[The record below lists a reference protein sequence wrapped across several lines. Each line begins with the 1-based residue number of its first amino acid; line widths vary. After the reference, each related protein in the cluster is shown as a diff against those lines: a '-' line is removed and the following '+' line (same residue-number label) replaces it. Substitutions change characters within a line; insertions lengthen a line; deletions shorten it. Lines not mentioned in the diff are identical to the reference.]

1 MDGGAKP
8 ASLFLPPAA
17 FRQLYSQGEGLRC
30 NIKYNL
36 FKERC
41 IPLKILAVDS
51 NSIMNRAFYG
61 IKVLTTKDGFFTNA
75 VYGFLSILL
84 TAISETK
91 PDALVFAFDEHAP
104 TFRHEFYPEYKA
116 GRHAT
121 PQELID
127 QFPVIKELLGYL
139 GYPVISVAG
148 WEADDI
154 LGTISRICEEKGE
167 DCVISTGD
175 RDSLQLIGEH
185 TAVRLSST
193 KMGAPVSNMMDIPAI
208 LEKYGV
214 EPLQLIEVKAL
225 MGDSSDNIPGVP
237 GIGEKTAL
245 DLISRYKNIDYIY
258 SHFDELELKP
268 AQRKKLE
275 EGKDSAYLSR
285 RLGEINRYAP
295 ISEDLSDYLPK
306 EKDEGAAV
314 ALLTRL
320 EMYKMIERLGL
331 DPTKA
336 PIAEGV
342 STEPEKEIVL
352 STGDSSAMLKFED
365 SEVADILFESE
376 GDDLTVLCLI
386 SDKEA
391 VLIEND
397 GFFFDAAF
405 AKFLCSKAK
414 KRTEDLKFLSRW
426 AKNHGTEVK
435 NCVMDTSLAGYI
447 LNVSGDDY
455 STERLGSL
463 YHAKGAS
470 LKKDFGEA
478 GEHAVLEEKIKIFS
492 SLCEVLRA
500 ELKAQGEEK
509 ILDEIELPLAQVLPL
524 MELRGF
530 KIDPEGIKKFG
541 EELSFSIEEKE
552 KLIYELCGE
561 KFNILSPKQLGVI
574 LFEKLNLPAK
584 KKTKSGYST
593 GADVLES
600 IRTYHPAVDEILE
613 YRKLTKLRS
622 TYVDGLLNALA
633 PDGRVHTRFNQ
644 KETRT
649 GRISSLEP
657 NLQNIPIR
665 TELGS
670 KMRDFFVA
678 KEGYT
683 LVDADYSQIELR
695 VLAHLSKDEN
705 MISAFTG
712 GTDIHTQTAAQ
723 VFGVPEDYVTS
734 QMRSSAKAVNFGI
747 VYGIGAWS
755 LGENIGVTTKEAQ
768 QYIDSYLNHY
778 SGVNAY
784 MKESIEKAK
793 KCGYAVTENGRRR
806 YLPELSSSNF
816 NLRAFGERVARNMPI
831 QGTAADIIKLAMV
844 RVEKRLTEEGLDAK
858 LIMQVHD
865 ELIVEA
871 KEEISKKV
879 AEILKFE
886 MENAVSMSVPMKV
899 DVGIGKTWLLAH

>member
-1 MDGGAKP
+1 M
-8 ASLFLPPAA
+8 
-17 FRQLYSQGEGLRC
+17 
-30 NIKYNL
+30 
-36 FKERC
+36 
-41 IPLKILAVDS
+41 KILAVDS

-75 VYGFLSILL
+75 IYGFLSILL

-91 PDALVFAFDEHAP
+91 PDAIVFAFDVHAP
-104 TFRHEFYPEYKA
+104 TFRHEFYKEYKA

-127 QFPVIKELLGYL
+127 QFPVMKELLGYL
-139 GYPVISVAG
+139 GYPVIAIEG

-154 LGTISRICEEKGE
+154 LGTVSRLCEEQGA

-185 TAVRLSST
+185 TTVRLATT
-193 KMGAPVSNMMDIPAI
+193 KMGAPVSTMMDVDAVH
-208 LEKYGV
+208 EKYGV
-214 EPLQLIEVKAL
+214 EPIELIEVKAL
-225 MGDSSDNIPGVP
+225 MGDSSDNIPGVA

-245 DLISRYKNIDYIY
+245 DLIQRYHSVDYIY
-258 SHFDELELKP
+258 EHFDELELKP
-268 AQRKKLE
+268 AQRKKLD

-285 RLGEINRYAP
+285 RLGEINRFAP
-295 ISEDLSDYLPK
+295 ISQNLDDYVLK
-306 EKDEGAAV
+306 NRDEGAAV
-314 ALLTRL
+314 ALLTKL

-336 PIAEGV
+336 PETAEE
-342 STEPEKEIVL
+342 TAAPKKEAEVVPGECSDFGEFENSVL
-352 STGDSSAMLKFED
+352 TD
-365 SEVADILFESE
+365 VLFENE
-376 GDDLTVLCLI
+376 GDDLTAVLL
-386 SDKEA
+386 KNGEKF

-405 AKFLCSKAK
+405 AKFLCSECK
-414 KRTEDLKFLSRW
+414 KRTDDLKFLSRW
-426 AKNHGTEVK
+426 AENHSATVN
-435 NCVMDTSLAGYI
+435 NCVMDSSLAGYI

-455 STERLGSL
+455 SVGRLSSL
-463 YHAKGAS
+463 YNAEGFL
-470 LKKDFGEA
+470 LKAEGDAHKELFEKA
-478 GEHAVLEEKIKIFS
+478 AVFS
-492 SLCEVLRA
+492 DLCEKLRA
-500 ELKAQGEEK
+500 ELKNHGEEK
-509 ILDEIELPLAQVLPL
+509 ILDEIEIPLAKILAS

-530 KIDPEGIKKFG
+530 KIDPEGIKNFG
-541 EELSFSIEEKE
+541 GELLSTISETEQR
-552 KLIYELCGE
+552 IYDLCGE
-561 KFNILSPKQLGVI
+561 KFNILSPKQLGVVI
-574 LFEKLNLPAK
+574 FEHLGLPAK

-593 GADVLES
+593 NADVLEDL
-600 IRTYHPAVDEILE
+600 RTYHPAIDEILE
-613 YRKLTKLRS
+613 YRKLTKLNS
-622 TYVDGLLNALA
+622 TYVEGLLNALA

-670 KMRDFFVA
+670 KMRGFFVA

-695 VLAHLSKDEN
+695 VLAHLAKDEN

-712 GTDIHTQTAAQ
+712 GTDVHTQTASQ

-734 QMRSSAKAVNFGI
+734 QMRSRAKAVNFGI

-755 LGENIGVTTKEAQ
+755 LGENIGVSTKEAQ
-768 QYIDSYLNHY
+768 QYIDSYLAHY
-778 SGVNAY
+778 SGVDRF
-784 MKESIEKAK
+784 MKESIESAK
-793 KCGYAVTENGRRR
+793 KCGFAVTSYGRRR

-816 NLRAFGERVARNMPI
+816 NLRSFGERVARNMPI

-844 RVEKRLTEEGLDAK
+844 KVENRLKAEKLDAK

-871 KEEISKKV
+871 NETCAEKV

-886 MENAVSMSVPMKV
+886 MENAANLSVPMEAE
-899 DVGIGKTWLLAH
+899 VGIGKTWLLAH

>member
-1 MDGGAKP
+1 M
-8 ASLFLPPAA
+8 
-17 FRQLYSQGEGLRC
+17 
-30 NIKYNL
+30 
-36 FKERC
+36 
-41 IPLKILAVDS
+41 KILAVDS

-61 IKVLTTKDGFFTNA
+61 IKMLTTKDGFFTNA

-84 TAISETK
+84 TSVAETK
-91 PDALVFAFDEHAP
+91 PDAIVFAFDVHAP
-104 TFRHEFYPEYKA
+104 TFRHEFYKEYKA

-127 QFPVIKELLGYL
+127 QFPVMKELLGYL
-139 GYPVISVAG
+139 GYPVIAIEG

-154 LGTISRICEEKGE
+154 LGTVSRLCEEQGA

-185 TAVRLSST
+185 TKVRLATT
-193 KMGAPVSNMMDIPAI
+193 KMGAPVSTMMDIPAVH
-208 LEKYGV
+208 EKYGV
-214 EPLQLIEVKAL
+214 EPLELIEVKAL

-245 DLISRYKNIDYIY
+245 DLIQRYHSVDYIY
-258 SHFDELELKP
+258 EHFDELELKP

-275 EGKDSAYLSR
+275 EGKDLAYLSR
-285 RLGEINRYAP
+285 RLGEINRFAP
-295 ISEDLSDYLPK
+295 ISQDLSDLLPK
-306 EKDEGAAV
+306 ERDEAAAV

-336 PIAEGV
+336 PEKTEENSVPAREMEV
-342 STEPEKEIVL
+342 SFEPCSIL
-352 STGDSSAMLKFED
+352 SEYCDGMSTD
-365 SEVADILFESE
+365 VLFEAE
-376 GDDLTVLCLI
+376 GDDLTAVCLI
-386 SDKEA
+386 RGEKA

-397 GFFFDAAF
+397 GFFFDAEF
-405 AKFLCSKAK
+405 AKFLCSKGE
-414 KRTEDLKFLSRW
+414 KRTDDLKFLCRW
-426 AKNHGTEVK
+426 AENHGGEAEGFL
-435 NCVMDTSLAGYI
+435 MDSSLAGYI

-455 STERLGSL
+455 TAERLAAL
-463 YHAKGAS
+463 YHAEKFELKGDVVAHS
-470 LKKDFGEA
+470 ELLSKA
-478 GEHAVLEEKIKIFS
+478 AVFPG
-492 SLCEVLRA
+492 LCTVLRA
-500 ELKAQGEEK
+500 ELESCGEEK
-509 ILDEIELPLAQVLPL
+509 ILDEIELPLAKILAS

-530 KIDPEGIKKFG
+530 KIDPEGIRSFG
-541 EELSFSIEEKE
+541 EELSVTIDETQQRIF
-552 KLIYELCGE
+552 ELCGE
-561 KFNILSPKQLGVI
+561 EFNILSPKQLGAV
-574 LFEKLNLPAK
+574 LFEHLGLPAK

-593 GADVLES
+593 GADVLED
-600 IRTYHPAVDEILE
+600 IRKYHPAVDEILE

-670 KMRDFFVA
+670 RMRGFFVA
-678 KEGYT
+678 KEGFT

-695 VLAHLSKDEN
+695 VLAHLSGDEN

-712 GTDIHTQTAAQ
+712 GTDIHTQTASQ
-723 VFGVPEDYVTS
+723 VFGVPEDFVTS
-734 QMRSSAKAVNFGI
+734 QMRSRAKAVNFGI

-755 LGENIGVTTKEAQ
+755 LGENIGVPTKEAQ
-768 QYIDSYLNHY
+768 QYIDSYLSHY
-778 SGVNAY
+778 SGVDRF
-784 MKESIEKAK
+784 MKESIESAK
-793 KCGYAVTENGRRR
+793 KCGYAVTSYGRRR

-816 NLRAFGERVARNMPI
+816 NLRSFGERVARNMPI

-844 RVEKRLTEEGLDAK
+844 RVENRLEAEKLDAK

-871 KEEISKKV
+871 NENCAQKV
-879 AEILKFE
+879 ADILKEE
-886 MENAVSMSVPMKV
+886 MENAASLSVPMEV
-899 DVGIGKTWLLAH
+899 DVGMGKTWLLAH

>member
-1 MDGGAKP
+1 M
-8 ASLFLPPAA
+8 
-17 FRQLYSQGEGLRC
+17 
-30 NIKYNL
+30 
-36 FKERC
+36 
-41 IPLKILAVDS
+41 KILAVDS

-84 TAISETK
+84 TAIAETK
-91 PDALVFAFDEHAP
+91 PDALVFAFDVHAP
-104 TFRHEFYPEYKA
+104 TFRHKFYEEYKA

-121 PQELID
+121 PRELID
-127 QFPVIKELLGYL
+127 QFPVMKELLGYL
-139 GYPVISVAG
+139 GYPVIAIEG

-154 LGTISRICEEKGE
+154 LGTVSRICEEQGAE
-167 DCVISTGD
+167 CIISTGD

-185 TAVRLSST
+185 TKVRLSTT
-193 KMGAPVSNMMDIPAI
+193 KMGAPVSTMMDVPAVH
-208 LEKYGV
+208 EKYGV
-214 EPLQLIEVKAL
+214 EPLELIEVKAL

-245 DLISRYKNIDYIY
+245 DLIQRYHSIEYIY
-258 SHFDELELKP
+258 EHFDELVLKP

-275 EGKDSAYLSR
+275 EGKELAFLSR
-285 RLGEINRYAP
+285 RLGEINRHAP
-295 ISEDLSDYLPK
+295 ISENLSDYLPK
-306 EKDEGAAV
+306 ERDEASAA
-314 ALLTRL
+314 ALLSRL

-331 DPTKA
+331 DPSKI
-336 PIAEGV
+336 PEAEET
-342 STEPEKEIVL
+342 STEPRKNLEVIL
-352 STGDSSAMLKFED
+352 GDVSDFKDYED
-365 SEVADILFESE
+365 SEPMDILFESE
-376 GDDLTVLCLI
+376 GDDLTSICLI
-386 SDKEA
+386 NGRIA

-397 GFFFDAAF
+397 GFFFDAAL
-405 AKFLCSKAK
+405 ANFLCSDIK
-414 KRTEDLKFLSRW
+414 KRTDDLKFLSRW
-426 AKNHGTEVK
+426 AENHQSEVK
-435 NCVMDTSLAGYI
+435 NCVMDSSLAGYI

-455 STERLGSL
+455 SVGRLASL
-463 YHAKGAS
+463 YHAQSDVLSGNTDEIRAHSELLEKA
-470 LKKDFGEA
+470 
-478 GEHAVLEEKIKIFS
+478 AVFPD
-492 SLCEVLRA
+492 LCEKLRS
-500 ELKAQGEEK
+500 ELEKFGEEK
-509 ILDEIELPLAQVLPL
+509 ILDEIELPLAKILAS

-530 KIDPEGIKKFG
+530 KIDPEGIRAFG
-541 EELSFSIEEKE
+541 DELLSTIKE
-552 KLIYELCGE
+552 TEQRIYELCGE
-561 KFNILSPKQLGVI
+561 EFNILSPKQLGTV
-574 LFEKLNLPAK
+574 LFEHLGLPAK

-593 GADVLES
+593 NADVLEDL
-600 IRTYHPAVDEILE
+600 RKYHPAIDEILE
-613 YRKLTKLRS
+613 YRKLTKLNS
-622 TYVDGLLNALA
+622 TYVEGLLNALA
-633 PDGRVHTRFNQ
+633 PDGRIHTRFNQ

-665 TELGS
+665 TELGAR
-670 KMRDFFVA
+670 MRGFFIA

-683 LVDADYSQIELR
+683 LIDADYSQIELR
-695 VLAHLSKDEN
+695 VLAHLSGDEN

-734 QMRSSAKAVNFGI
+734 SMRSSAKAVNFGI

-768 QYIDSYLNHY
+768 QYIDSYLSHY
-778 SGVNAY
+778 SGVDRF
-784 MKESIEKAK
+784 MKESIETAK
-793 KCGYAVTENGRRR
+793 KCGFAVTSYGRRR

-844 RVEKRLTEEGLDAK
+844 KVENRLAAEGLDAK

-865 ELIVEA
+865 ELIIEA
-871 KEEISKKV
+871 KEDCAEKA

-886 MENAVSMSVPMKV
+886 MENAAKLSVPMEV

>member
-1 MDGGAKP
+1 M
-8 ASLFLPPAA
+8 
-17 FRQLYSQGEGLRC
+17 
-30 NIKYNL
+30 
-36 FKERC
+36 
-41 IPLKILAVDS
+41 KILAVDS

-75 VYGFLSILL
+75 IYGFLSILL

-91 PDALVFAFDEHAP
+91 PDAVVFAFDVHAP
-104 TFRHEFYPEYKA
+104 TFRHEFYKEYKA

-127 QFPVIKELLGYL
+127 QFPVMKELLGYL
-139 GYPVISVAG
+139 GYPVIAIEG
-148 WEADDI
+148 FEADDI
-154 LGTISRICEEKGE
+154 LGTVSRLCEEQGW

-175 RDSLQLIGEH
+175 RDSLQLIGEK
-185 TAVRLSST
+185 TSVRLATT
-193 KMGAPVSNMMDIPAI
+193 KMGAPVSTMMDIPAVH
-208 LEKYGV
+208 EKYGV
-214 EPLQLIEVKAL
+214 EPIELIEVKAL

-245 DLISRYKNIDYIY
+245 DLIQRYHSVDYIY
-258 SHFDELELKP
+258 EHFDELELKP

-285 RLGEINRYAP
+285 RLGEINRFAP
-295 ISEDLSDYLPK
+295 ISQNLSDYMLK
-306 EKDEGAAV
+306 NRDEAAAV

-331 DPTKA
+331 DPSKA
-336 PIAEGV
+336 AEIPSESTAPKRKMEV
-342 STEPEKEIVL
+342 SF
-352 STGDSSAMLKFED
+352 GDCSDFAGFED
-365 SEVADILFESE
+365 SVLTEVLFESE
-376 GDDLTVLCLI
+376 GDDLTAVCLV
-386 SDKEA
+386 SGEKA

-397 GFFFDAAF
+397 GFFFDASF
-405 AKFLCSKAK
+405 AKFLCSKGA
-414 KRTEDLKFLSRW
+414 KRTDDLKFLSRW
-426 AKNHGTEVK
+426 AENHGATVQ
-435 NCVMDTSLAGYI
+435 NCVMDSSLAGYI

-455 STERLGSL
+455 STGRLATL
-463 YHAKGAS
+463 YHAESFELCGESDAH
-470 LKKDFGEA
+470 KDLLEKA
-478 GEHAVLEEKIKIFS
+478 AVFS
-492 SLCEVLRA
+492 DLCEKLRA
-500 ELKAQGEEK
+500 ELKANGEEK
-509 ILDEIELPLAQVLPL
+509 ILDEIELPLAKILSS

-530 KIDPEGIKKFG
+530 KIDPEGIRSFG
-541 EELSFSIEEKE
+541 DELLSTISETEQR
-552 KLIYELCGE
+552 IYELCGE
-561 KFNILSPKQLGVI
+561 KFNILSPKQLGGV
-574 LFEKLNLPAK
+574 LFEHLGLPAK

-593 GADVLES
+593 SADVLEDL
-600 IRTYHPAVDEILE
+600 RTYHPAIDEILE
-613 YRKLTKLRS
+613 YRKLTKLNS
-622 TYVDGLLNALA
+622 TYVEGLLNALA

-670 KMRDFFVA
+670 KMRGFFVA

-683 LVDADYSQIELR
+683 LIDADYSQIELR
-695 VLAHLSKDEN
+695 VLAHLANDEN

-755 LGENIGVTTKEAQ
+755 LGENIGVSTKEAQ
-768 QYIDSYLNHY
+768 QYIDSYLAHY
-778 SGVNAY
+778 SGVDRF
-784 MKESIEKAK
+784 MKESIETAK
-793 KCGYAVTENGRRR
+793 KCGYAVTSYGRRR

-844 RVEKRLTEEGLDAK
+844 KVENRLAAEKLDAK

-871 KEEISKKV
+871 NENCAERV

-886 MENAVSMSVPMKV
+886 MENAAKLSVPMEA

>member
-1 MDGGAKP
+1 M
-8 ASLFLPPAA
+8 
-17 FRQLYSQGEGLRC
+17 
-30 NIKYNL
+30 
-36 FKERC
+36 
-41 IPLKILAVDS
+41 KILAVDS

-75 VYGFLSILL
+75 IYGFLSILL
-84 TAISETK
+84 TAVSETK
-91 PDALVFAFDEHAP
+91 PDAIVFAFDVHAP
-104 TFRHEFYPEYKA
+104 TFRHEFYKEYKA

-127 QFPVIKELLGYL
+127 QFPVMKELLGYL
-139 GYPVISVAG
+139 GYPVIAIEG

-154 LGTISRICEEKGE
+154 LGTISRICEEKGAE
-167 DCVISTGD
+167 CVISTGD

-185 TAVRLSST
+185 TSVRLATT
-193 KMGAPVSNMMDIPAI
+193 KMGAPVSTMMDIPAVH
-208 LEKYGV
+208 EKYGV
-214 EPLQLIEVKAL
+214 EPLELIEVKAL
-225 MGDSSDNIPGVP
+225 MGDTSDNIPGVP

-245 DLISRYKNIDYIY
+245 DLIQRYHSVDYIY
-258 SHFDELELKP
+258 EHFDELELKP
-268 AQRKKLE
+268 AQRRKLE

-285 RLGEINRYAP
+285 RLGEINRFAP
-295 ISEDLSDYLPK
+295 ISENLEDYMLK
-306 EKDEGAAV
+306 NRDEAAAV
-314 ALLTRL
+314 ALLSRL

-331 DPTKA
+331 DATK
-336 PIAEGV
+336 V
-342 STEPEKEIVL
+342 PEKAEENSAPKKKLEVIL
-352 STGDSSAMLKFED
+352 GDISDFKGSED
-365 SEVADILFESE
+365 FQPVDFLFESE
-376 GDDLTVLCLI
+376 GDDITCCCLI
-386 SDKEA
+386 SGGNA

-397 GFFFDAAF
+397 GFFFDAAL
-405 AKFLCSKAK
+405 AEFLCSKTE
-414 KRTEDLKFLSRW
+414 KRTDDLKFLSRW
-426 AKNHGTEVK
+426 AENHGGEVK

-455 STERLGSL
+455 SAERLAAL
-463 YHAKGAS
+463 YHAESRELSGNG
-470 LKKDFGEA
+470 DDIRTHRE
-478 GEHAVLEEKIKIFS
+478 VLEKAAVFAD
-492 SLCEVLRA
+492 LCEKLRK
-500 ELKAQGEEK
+500 ELHEHGEEQ
-509 ILDEIELPLAQVLPL
+509 ILDEIELPLAKILAS

-530 KIDPEGIKKFG
+530 KIDPEGIRSFG
-541 EELSFSIEEKE
+541 DELLSTIKETEER
-552 KLIYELCGE
+552 IYELCGE
-561 KFNILSPKQLGVI
+561 KFNILSPKQLGVV
-574 LFEKLNLPAK
+574 LFEHLGLPAK

-593 GADVLES
+593 NADVLEDL
-600 IRTYHPAVDEILE
+600 RTYHPAIDEILE
-613 YRKLTKLRS
+613 YRKLTKLNS
-622 TYVDGLLNALA
+622 TYVEGLLNALA

-665 TELGS
+665 TELGA
-670 KMRDFFVA
+670 KMRGFFTA
-678 KEGYT
+678 KDGYT

-695 VLAHLSKDEN
+695 VLAHLANDKN

-755 LGENIGVTTKEAQ
+755 LGENIGVSTKEAQ
-768 QYIDSYLNHY
+768 QYIDSYLSHY
-778 SGVNAY
+778 SGVDRF
-784 MKESIEKAK
+784 MKESIETAK
-793 KCGYAVTENGRRR
+793 KCGYAVTSYGRRR

-816 NLRAFGERVARNMPI
+816 NLRSFGERVARNMPI

-844 RVEKRLTEEGLDAK
+844 KVENRLAAEKLDAK

-871 KEEISKKV
+871 SEDCAEKV

-886 MENAVSMSVPMKV
+886 MENAAKLSVPMEAS
-899 DVGIGKTWLLAH
+899 VGIGKTWLLAH

>member
-1 MDGGAKP
+1 M
-8 ASLFLPPAA
+8 
-17 FRQLYSQGEGLRC
+17 
-30 NIKYNL
+30 
-36 FKERC
+36 
-41 IPLKILAVDS
+41 KILAVDS

-84 TAISETK
+84 TAIAETK
-91 PDALVFAFDEHAP
+91 PDAIVFAFDVHAP
-104 TFRHEFYPEYKA
+104 TFRHKFYEEYKA

-127 QFPVIKELLGYL
+127 QFPVMKELLGYL
-139 GYPVISVAG
+139 GYPVIAIEG

-154 LGTISRICEEKGE
+154 LGTVSRICEEQGAE
-167 DCVISTGD
+167 CVISTGD

-185 TAVRLSST
+185 TAVRLATT
-193 KMGAPVSNMMDIPAI
+193 KMGAPVSTMMDVAAVH
-208 LEKYGV
+208 EKYGV
-214 EPLQLIEVKAL
+214 EPLELIEVKAL

-245 DLISRYKNIDYIY
+245 DLIQKYHSVDYIY
-258 SHFDELELKP
+258 EHFEELELKP

-275 EGKDSAYLSR
+275 EGRDSAYLSR
-285 RLGEINRYAP
+285 RLGEINRHAP
-295 ISEDLSDYLPK
+295 ISENLEDYMQKAP
-306 EKDEGAAV
+306 DEAAAV
-314 ALLTRL
+314 ALLTKL
-320 EMYKMIERLGL
+320 EMYKMIERLGF
-331 DPTKA
+331 DPAKIPESFEASTA
-336 PIAEGV
+336 PKKKMGVFIGDLSDFKNPEGCEHAEV
-342 STEPEKEIVL
+342 
-352 STGDSSAMLKFED
+352 
-365 SEVADILFESE
+365 LFEAE
-376 GDDLTVLCLI
+376 GDDITACCLVYG
-386 SDKEA
+386 DDA

-397 GFFFDAAF
+397 GLFFEAAL
-405 AKFLCSKAK
+405 ANFLCSDIK
-414 KRTEDLKFLSRW
+414 KRTDDLKFLSRW
-426 AKNHGTEVK
+426 AENHDAAVK

-455 STERLGSL
+455 STERLAAL
-463 YHAKGAS
+463 YHAESFELNGNAEDIRAHQELLNKA
-470 LKKDFGEA
+470 
-478 GEHAVLEEKIKIFS
+478 AVFS
-492 SLCEVLRA
+492 DLCEKLFK
-500 ELKAQGEEK
+500 ELENHGEEK
-509 ILDEIELPLAQVLPL
+509 ILEEIEIPLAKILAS

-530 KIDPEGIKKFG
+530 KIDPEGIREFG
-541 EELSFSIEEKE
+541 SSLSVTIEETE
-552 KLIYELCGE
+552 KRIYELCGE
-561 KFNILSPKQLGVI
+561 EFNILSPKQLGVV
-574 LFEKLNLPAK
+574 LFEHLGLPAK

-593 GADVLES
+593 SADVLED
-600 IRTYHPAVDEILE
+600 IRKYHPAVDEILE

-670 KMRDFFVA
+670 KMRGFFVA

-683 LVDADYSQIELR
+683 LIDADYSQIELR
-695 VLAHLSKDEN
+695 VLAHLAKDEN

-734 QMRSSAKAVNFGI
+734 SMRSSAKAVNFGI

-755 LGENIGVTTKEAQ
+755 LGENIGVSTKEAQ
-768 QYIDSYLNHY
+768 QYIDNYLAHY
-778 SGVNAY
+778 SGVDRF
-784 MKESIEKAK
+784 MKESIESAK
-793 KCGYAVTENGRRR
+793 KCGYAVTSYGRRR

-844 RVEKRLTEEGLDAK
+844 KVENRLAQEGLDAK

-871 KEEISKKV
+871 KEECAAKA
-879 AEILKFE
+879 AEILKYE
-886 MENAVSMSVPMKV
+886 MENAAKLSVPMEAE
-899 DVGIGKTWLLAH
+899 VGIGKTWLEAH

>member
-1 MDGGAKP
+1 M
-8 ASLFLPPAA
+8 
-17 FRQLYSQGEGLRC
+17 
-30 NIKYNL
+30 
-36 FKERC
+36 
-41 IPLKILAVDS
+41 KILAVDS

-75 VYGFLSILL
+75 IYGFLSILL

-91 PDALVFAFDEHAP
+91 PDAIVFAFDVHAP
-104 TFRHEFYPEYKA
+104 TFRHEFYKEYKA

-127 QFPVIKELLGYL
+127 QFPVMKELLGYL
-139 GYPVISVAG
+139 GYPVIAIEG
-148 WEADDI
+148 FEADDI
-154 LGTISRICEEKGE
+154 LGTVSRLCEEQGW

-175 RDSLQLIGEH
+175 RDSLQLIGEK
-185 TAVRLSST
+185 TSVRLATT
-193 KMGAPVSNMMDIPAI
+193 KMGAPVSTMMDIPAVH
-208 LEKYGV
+208 EKYGV
-214 EPLQLIEVKAL
+214 EPLELIEVKAL

-245 DLISRYKNIDYIY
+245 DLIQRYHSVDYIY
-258 SHFDELELKP
+258 EHFDELELKP

-285 RLGEINRYAP
+285 RLGEINRFAP
-295 ISEDLSDYLPK
+295 ISQNLSDYMLK
-306 EKDEGAAV
+306 NRDEAAAV
-314 ALLTRL
+314 ALLTKL

-331 DPTKA
+331 DPSKA
-336 PIAEGV
+336 AEFPSESTAPKRKMEV
-342 STEPEKEIVL
+342 SF
-352 STGDSSAMLKFED
+352 GDCSDFAGFED
-365 SEVADILFESE
+365 SVLTEVLFESE
-376 GDDLTVLCLI
+376 GDDLTAVCLV
-386 SDKEA
+386 SGEKA
-391 VLIEND
+391 VLIESD
-397 GFFFDAAF
+397 GFFFDASF
-405 AKFLCSKAK
+405 AKFLCSKGA
-414 KRTEDLKFLSRW
+414 KRTDDLKFLSRW
-426 AKNHGTEVK
+426 AENHGATVQ
-435 NCVMDTSLAGYI
+435 NCVMDSSLAGYI

-455 STERLGSL
+455 STGRLATL
-463 YHAKGAS
+463 YHAES
-470 LKKDFGEA
+470 FELCGESDA
-478 GEHAVLEEKIKIFS
+478 HKELLEKAAVFS
-492 SLCEVLRA
+492 DLCEKLRA
-500 ELKAQGEEK
+500 ELKANGEEK
-509 ILDEIELPLAQVLPL
+509 ILDEIELPLAKILAS

-530 KIDPEGIKKFG
+530 KIDPEGIRSFG
-541 EELSFSIEEKE
+541 DELLSTISETEQR
-552 KLIYELCGE
+552 IYELCGE
-561 KFNILSPKQLGVI
+561 KFNILSPKQLGVV
-574 LFEKLNLPAK
+574 LFEHLGLPAK

-593 GADVLES
+593 SADVLEDL
-600 IRTYHPAVDEILE
+600 RTYHPAIDEILE
-613 YRKLTKLRS
+613 YRKLTKLNS
-622 TYVDGLLNALA
+622 TYVEGLLSALA

-670 KMRDFFVA
+670 KMRGFFVA
-678 KEGYT
+678 EEGYT
-683 LVDADYSQIELR
+683 LIDADYSQIELR
-695 VLAHLSKDEN
+695 VLAHLANDEN

-755 LGENIGVTTKEAQ
+755 LGENIGVSTKEAQ
-768 QYIDSYLNHY
+768 QYIDNYLAHY
-778 SGVNAY
+778 SGVDRF
-784 MKESIEKAK
+784 MKESIETAK
-793 KCGYAVTENGRRR
+793 KCGYAVTSYGRRR

-844 RVEKRLTEEGLDAK
+844 KVENRLAAEKLDAK

-871 KEEISKKV
+871 NENCAERV

-886 MENAVSMSVPMKV
+886 MENAAKLSVPMEA

>member
-1 MDGGAKP
+1 M
-8 ASLFLPPAA
+8 
-17 FRQLYSQGEGLRC
+17 
-30 NIKYNL
+30 
-36 FKERC
+36 
-41 IPLKILAVDS
+41 KILAVDS

-75 VYGFLSILL
+75 IYGFLSILL
-84 TAISETK
+84 TAVSETK
-91 PDALVFAFDEHAP
+91 PDAIVFAFDVHAP
-104 TFRHEFYPEYKA
+104 TFRHEFYNEYKA

-127 QFPVIKELLGYL
+127 QFPVMKELLGYL
-139 GYPVISVAG
+139 GYPVIAIEG

-154 LGTISRICEEKGE
+154 LGTISRICEEKGAE
-167 DCVISTGD
+167 CVISTGD

-185 TAVRLSST
+185 TSVRLATT
-193 KMGAPVSNMMDIPAI
+193 KMGAPISTMMDIPAVH
-208 LEKYGV
+208 EKYGV
-214 EPLQLIEVKAL
+214 EPLELIEVKAL
-225 MGDSSDNIPGVP
+225 MGDTSDNIPGVP

-245 DLISRYKNIDYIY
+245 DLIQRYHSVDYIY
-258 SHFDELELKP
+258 EHFDELELKP
-268 AQRKKLE
+268 AQRRKLE

-285 RLGEINRYAP
+285 RLGEINRFAP
-295 ISEDLSDYLPK
+295 ISENLEDYMLK
-306 EKDEGAAV
+306 NRDEAAAV
-314 ALLTRL
+314 ALLSRL

-331 DPTKA
+331 DATK
-336 PIAEGV
+336 V
-342 STEPEKEIVL
+342 PEKAEENSAPKKKLEVIL
-352 STGDSSAMLKFED
+352 GDISDFKGAED
-365 SEVADILFESE
+365 FQPVDFLFESE
-376 GDDLTVLCLI
+376 GDDITCCCLI
-386 SDKEA
+386 SGGNA

-397 GFFFDAAF
+397 GFFFDAAL
-405 AKFLCSKAK
+405 AEFLCSKNE
-414 KRTEDLKFLSRW
+414 KRTDDLKFLSRW
-426 AKNHGTEVK
+426 AENHGGEVK

-455 STERLGSL
+455 SAERLAAL
-463 YHAKGAS
+463 YHAESCELSGNGDDIRAHR
-470 LKKDFGEA
+470 E
-478 GEHAVLEEKIKIFS
+478 VLEKAAVFAD
-492 SLCEVLRA
+492 LCEKLRK
-500 ELKAQGEEK
+500 ELHEHGEEQ
-509 ILDEIELPLAQVLPL
+509 ILDEIELPLAKILAS

-530 KIDPEGIKKFG
+530 KIDPEGIRSFG
-541 EELSFSIEEKE
+541 DELLSTIKETEER
-552 KLIYELCGE
+552 IYELCGE
-561 KFNILSPKQLGVI
+561 KFNILSPKQLGVV
-574 LFEKLNLPAK
+574 LFEHLGLPAK

-593 GADVLES
+593 NADVLEDL
-600 IRTYHPAVDEILE
+600 RTYHPAIDEILE
-613 YRKLTKLRS
+613 YRKLTKLNS
-622 TYVDGLLNALA
+622 TYVEGLLNALA

-665 TELGS
+665 TELGA
-670 KMRDFFVA
+670 KMRGFFTA

-695 VLAHLSKDEN
+695 VLAHLSGDKN

-755 LGENIGVTTKEAQ
+755 LGENIGVSTKEAQ
-768 QYIDSYLNHY
+768 QYIDSYLSHY
-778 SGVNAY
+778 SGVDRF
-784 MKESIEKAK
+784 MKESIETAK
-793 KCGYAVTENGRRR
+793 KCGYAVTSYGRRR

-816 NLRAFGERVARNMPI
+816 NLRSFGERVARNMPI

-844 RVEKRLTEEGLDAK
+844 KVENRLAAEKLDAK

-871 KEEISKKV
+871 KEDCAEKV

-886 MENAVSMSVPMKV
+886 MENAASLSVPLEA
-899 DVGIGKTWLLAH
+899 DVGTGKTWLMAH

>member
-1 MDGGAKP
+1 M
-8 ASLFLPPAA
+8 
-17 FRQLYSQGEGLRC
+17 
-30 NIKYNL
+30 
-36 FKERC
+36 
-41 IPLKILAVDS
+41 KILAVDS

-75 VYGFLSILL
+75 IYGFLSILL

-91 PDALVFAFDEHAP
+91 PDAIVFAFDVHAP
-104 TFRHEFYPEYKA
+104 TFRHEFYKEYKA

-127 QFPVIKELLGYL
+127 QFPVMKELLGYL
-139 GYPVISVAG
+139 GYPVIAIEG

-154 LGTISRICEEKGE
+154 LGTVSRLCEEQGA

-185 TAVRLSST
+185 TSVRLSTT
-193 KMGAPVSNMMDIPAI
+193 KMGAPVSTMMDISAVH
-208 LEKYGV
+208 EKYGV
-214 EPLQLIEVKAL
+214 DPLQLIEVKAL
-225 MGDSSDNIPGVP
+225 MGDTSDNIPGVP

-245 DLISRYKNIDYIY
+245 DLIQRYKSVDYIY
-258 SHFDELELKP
+258 EHFDELELKP

-285 RLGEINRYAP
+285 RLGEINRFAP
-295 ISEDLSDYLPK
+295 ISGNLEDYMLK
-306 EKDEGAAV
+306 NRDEAAAV
-314 ALLTRL
+314 ALLTKL

-331 DPTKA
+331 DPSKA
-336 PIAEGV
+336 AEIKEE
-342 STEPEKEIVL
+342 TAKPKEKMEIVF
-352 STGDSSAMLKFED
+352 GDCSDFSAFED
-365 SEVADILFESE
+365 SVLTEVLFENE
-376 GDDLTVLCLI
+376 GDDLTAVCLV
-386 SDKEA
+386 SGKKA
-391 VLIEND
+391 VLVEND
-397 GFFFDAAF
+397 GFFFDASF
-405 AKFLCSKAK
+405 AKFLCSEGK
-414 KRTEDLKFLSRW
+414 KRTDDLKFLSRW
-426 AKNHGTEVK
+426 AENHGTKVE
-435 NCVMDTSLAGYI
+435 NCVMDSSLAGYI

-455 STERLGSL
+455 SAGRLASL
-463 YHAKGAS
+463 YNAES
-470 LKKDFGEA
+470 FEIIGEA
-478 GEHAVLEEKIKIFS
+478 GAHKELFEKAAVFS
-492 SLCEVLRA
+492 DLCEKLRT
-500 ELKAQGEEK
+500 ELHNLGEEK
-509 ILDEIELPLAQVLPL
+509 ILDEIELPLAKILAS

-530 KIDPEGIKKFG
+530 KIDPEGIRNFG
-541 EELSFSIEEKE
+541 AELLSTISETEER
-552 KLIYELCGE
+552 IYELCGE
-561 KFNILSPKQLGVI
+561 KFNILSPKQLGVV
-574 LFEKLNLPAK
+574 LFEHLGLPAK

-593 GADVLES
+593 NADVLEDL
-600 IRTYHPAVDEILE
+600 RTYHPAIDEILE
-613 YRKLTKLRS
+613 YRKLTKLNS
-622 TYVDGLLNALA
+622 TYVEGLLNALA

-665 TELGS
+665 TELGA
-670 KMRDFFVA
+670 KMRGFFVA

-683 LVDADYSQIELR
+683 LIDADYSQIELR
-695 VLAHLSKDEN
+695 VLAHLANDEN

-755 LGENIGVTTKEAQ
+755 LGENIGVSTKEAQ

-778 SGVNAY
+778 SGVDRF
-784 MKESIEKAK
+784 MKESIENAK
-793 KCGYAVTENGRRR
+793 KCGYAVTSYGRRR

-844 RVEKRLTEEGLDAK
+844 KVENRLASEGLDAK

-871 KEEISKKV
+871 NENCAEKV

-886 MENAVSMSVPMKV
+886 MENAAKLSVPMEA

>member
-1 MDGGAKP
+1 M
-8 ASLFLPPAA
+8 
-17 FRQLYSQGEGLRC
+17 
-30 NIKYNL
+30 
-36 FKERC
+36 
-41 IPLKILAVDS
+41 KILAVDS

-84 TAISETK
+84 TAAAETK
-91 PDALVFAFDEHAP
+91 PDAIVFAFDVHAP
-104 TFRHEFYPEYKA
+104 TFRHKFYEEYKA

-127 QFPVIKELLGYL
+127 QFPVMKELLGYL
-139 GYPVISVAG
+139 GYPVIAIEG

-154 LGTISRICEEKGE
+154 LGTISRLCEEQGAE
-167 DCVISTGD
+167 CIISTGD

-185 TAVRLSST
+185 TSVRLATT
-193 KMGAPVSNMMDIPAI
+193 KMGAPVSTMMDVAAVH
-208 LEKYGV
+208 EKYGV
-214 EPLQLIEVKAL
+214 EPLELIEVKAL

-245 DLISRYKNIDYIY
+245 DLIQRYHTLDYIY
-258 SHFDELELKP
+258 EHFDELVLKP

-275 EGKDSAYLSR
+275 EGKDLAYLSR
-285 RLGEINRYAP
+285 RLGEINRFAP
-295 ISEDLSDYLPK
+295 ISENLADYLPK
-306 EKDEGAAV
+306 ERDEAAAA
-314 ALLTRL
+314 ALLSRL

-331 DPTKA
+331 DPSKIPA
-336 PIAEGV
+336 
-342 STEPEKEIVL
+342 STEESASPKKKLEVIL
-352 STGDSSAMLKFED
+352 GGSSDFNGFED
-365 SEVADILFESE
+365 FQQVDVLFESE
-376 GDDLTVLCLI
+376 GDDLTCICLV
-386 SDKEA
+386 SEGKA

-397 GFFFDAAF
+397 GFFFDAAL
-405 AKFLCSKAK
+405 ANFLCSDIK
-414 KRTEDLKFLSRW
+414 KRTDDLKFLSRW
-426 AKNHGTEVK
+426 AENHDSEVK
-435 NCVMDTSLAGYI
+435 NCVMDSSLAGYI

-455 STERLGSL
+455 SAERLAAL
-463 YHAKGAS
+463 YHAQS
-470 LKKDFGEA
+470 DIISGEQGYISA
-478 GEHAVLEEKIKIFS
+478 HKELLEKAAVFS
-492 SLCEVLRA
+492 SLCDILRS
-500 ELKAQGEEK
+500 ELEKLGEEK
-509 ILDEIELPLAQVLPL
+509 ILDEIELPLAKILAS

-530 KIDPEGIKKFG
+530 KIDPEGIRAFG
-541 EELSFSIEEKE
+541 DELLSTIKE
-552 KLIYELCGE
+552 TEQRIFELCGE
-561 KFNILSPKQLGVI
+561 EFNILSPKQLGVV
-574 LFEKLNLPAK
+574 LFEHLGLPAK

-593 GADVLES
+593 NADVLEDL
-600 IRTYHPAVDEILE
+600 RKYHPAIDEILE
-613 YRKLTKLRS
+613 YRKLTKLNS
-622 TYVDGLLNALA
+622 TYVEGLLNALA

-665 TELGS
+665 TELGAR
-670 KMRDFFVA
+670 MRGFFTA

-683 LVDADYSQIELR
+683 LIDADYSQIELR
-695 VLAHLSKDEN
+695 VLAHLAQDKN

-755 LGENIGVTTKEAQ
+755 LGENIGVSTKEAQ
-768 QYIDSYLNHY
+768 QYIDSYLAHY
-778 SGVNAY
+778 SGVDRF
-784 MKESIEKAK
+784 MKESIETAK
-793 KCGYAVTENGRRR
+793 KCGYAVTSYGRRR

-844 RVEKRLTEEGLDAK
+844 KVENRLAAEGLDAK

-865 ELIVEA
+865 ELIIEA
-871 KEEISKKV
+871 NENCAEKA

-886 MENAVSMSVPMKV
+886 MENAAKLSVPMEV
-899 DVGIGKTWLLAH
+899 EIGTGKTWLLAH

>member
-1 MDGGAKP
+1 M
-8 ASLFLPPAA
+8 
-17 FRQLYSQGEGLRC
+17 
-30 NIKYNL
+30 
-36 FKERC
+36 
-41 IPLKILAVDS
+41 KILAVDS

-75 VYGFLSILL
+75 IYGFLSILL

-91 PDALVFAFDEHAP
+91 PDAIVFAFDVHAP
-104 TFRHEFYPEYKA
+104 TFRHEFYKEYKA

-127 QFPVIKELLGYL
+127 QFPVMKELLGYL
-139 GYPVISVAG
+139 GYPVIAIEG
-148 WEADDI
+148 FEADDI
-154 LGTISRICEEKGE
+154 LGTVSRLCEEQGW

-175 RDSLQLIGEH
+175 RDSLQLIGEK
-185 TAVRLSST
+185 TSVRLATT
-193 KMGAPVSNMMDIPAI
+193 KMGAPVSTMMDIPAVH
-208 LEKYGV
+208 EKYGV
-214 EPLQLIEVKAL
+214 EPIELIEVKAL
-225 MGDSSDNIPGVP
+225 MGDTSDNIPGVP

-245 DLISRYKNIDYIY
+245 DLIQRYHSVDYIY
-258 SHFDELELKP
+258 EHFDELELKP

-285 RLGEINRYAP
+285 RLGEINRFAP
-295 ISEDLSDYLPK
+295 ISQNLSDYMLK
-306 EKDEGAAV
+306 NRDEAAAV

-331 DPTKA
+331 DPSKA
-336 PIAEGV
+336 AEISSESTAPKRKMEV
-342 STEPEKEIVL
+342 SFGNCSDFAGFENSVLTEV
-352 STGDSSAMLKFED
+352 
-365 SEVADILFESE
+365 LFESE
-376 GDDLTVLCLI
+376 GDDLTAVCLV
-386 SDKEA
+386 SGEKA
-391 VLIEND
+391 VLIESD
-397 GFFFDAAF
+397 GFFFDASF
-405 AKFLCSKAK
+405 AKFLCSKGA
-414 KRTEDLKFLSRW
+414 KRTDDLKFLSRW
-426 AKNHGTEVK
+426 AENHGATVQ
-435 NCVMDTSLAGYI
+435 NCVMDSSLAGYI

-455 STERLGSL
+455 STGRLAAL
-463 YHAKGAS
+463 YHAES
-470 LKKDFGEA
+470 FELCGESDA
-478 GEHAVLEEKIKIFS
+478 HKELLEKAAVFS
-492 SLCEVLRA
+492 DLCEKLRA
-500 ELKAQGEEK
+500 ELKANGEEK
-509 ILDEIELPLAQVLPL
+509 ILDEIELPLAKILAS

-530 KIDPEGIKKFG
+530 KIDPEGIRSFG
-541 EELSFSIEEKE
+541 DELLSTISETEQR
-552 KLIYELCGE
+552 IYELCGE
-561 KFNILSPKQLGVI
+561 KFNILSPKQLGVV
-574 LFEKLNLPAK
+574 LFEHLGLPAK

-593 GADVLES
+593 SADVLEDL
-600 IRTYHPAVDEILE
+600 RTYHPAIDEILE
-613 YRKLTKLRS
+613 YRKLTKLNS
-622 TYVDGLLNALA
+622 TYVEGLLSALA

-670 KMRDFFVA
+670 KMRGFFVA

-683 LVDADYSQIELR
+683 LIDADYSQIELR
-695 VLAHLSKDEN
+695 VLAHLANDEN

-755 LGENIGVTTKEAQ
+755 LGENIGVSTKEAQ
-768 QYIDSYLNHY
+768 QYIDSYLAHY
-778 SGVNAY
+778 SGVDRF
-784 MKESIEKAK
+784 MKESIETAK
-793 KCGYAVTENGRRR
+793 KCGYAVTSYGRRR

-844 RVEKRLTEEGLDAK
+844 KVENRLAAEKLDAK

-871 KEEISKKV
+871 AETCAERV

-886 MENAVSMSVPMKV
+886 MENAAKLSVPMEA

>member
-1 MDGGAKP
+1 M
-8 ASLFLPPAA
+8 
-17 FRQLYSQGEGLRC
+17 
-30 NIKYNL
+30 
-36 FKERC
+36 
-41 IPLKILAVDS
+41 KILAVDS

-75 VYGFLSILL
+75 IYGFLSILL
-84 TAISETK
+84 TAVSETK
-91 PDALVFAFDEHAP
+91 PDAIVFAFDVHAP
-104 TFRHEFYPEYKA
+104 TFRHEFYKEYKA

-127 QFPVIKELLGYL
+127 QFPVMKELLGYL
-139 GYPVISVAG
+139 GYPVIAIEG

-154 LGTISRICEEKGE
+154 LGTISRICEEKGAE
-167 DCVISTGD
+167 CVISTGD

-185 TAVRLSST
+185 TSVRLATT
-193 KMGAPVSNMMDIPAI
+193 KMGAPVSTMMDIPAVH
-208 LEKYGV
+208 EKYGV
-214 EPLQLIEVKAL
+214 EPLELIEVKAL
-225 MGDSSDNIPGVP
+225 MGDTSDNIPGVP

-245 DLISRYKNIDYIY
+245 DLIQRYHSVDYIY
-258 SHFDELELKP
+258 EHFDELELKP
-268 AQRKKLE
+268 AQRRKLE

-285 RLGEINRYAP
+285 RLGEINRFAP
-295 ISEDLSDYLPK
+295 ISENLEDYMLK
-306 EKDEGAAV
+306 NRDEAAAV
-314 ALLTRL
+314 ALLSRL

-331 DPTKA
+331 DATK
-336 PIAEGV
+336 V
-342 STEPEKEIVL
+342 PEKAEENSAPKKKLEVIL
-352 STGDSSAMLKFED
+352 GDISDFKGSED
-365 SEVADILFESE
+365 FQPVDFLFESE
-376 GDDLTVLCLI
+376 GDDITCCCLI
-386 SDKEA
+386 SGGNA

-397 GFFFDAAF
+397 GFFFDAAL
-405 AKFLCSKAK
+405 AEFLCSK
-414 KRTEDLKFLSRW
+414 TEKHTDDLKFLSRW
-426 AKNHGTEVK
+426 AENHGGEVK

-455 STERLGSL
+455 SAERLAAL
-463 YHAKGAS
+463 YHAESRELSGNGDDIRAHREGLEKA
-470 LKKDFGEA
+470 
-478 GEHAVLEEKIKIFS
+478 AVFAD
-492 SLCEVLRA
+492 LCEKLRK
-500 ELKAQGEEK
+500 ELHEHGEEQ
-509 ILDEIELPLAQVLPL
+509 ILDEIELPLAKILAS

-530 KIDPEGIKKFG
+530 KIDPEGIRSFG
-541 EELSFSIEEKE
+541 DELLSTIKETEER
-552 KLIYELCGE
+552 IYELCGE
-561 KFNILSPKQLGVI
+561 KFNILSPKQLGVV
-574 LFEKLNLPAK
+574 LFEHLGLPAK

-593 GADVLES
+593 NADVLEDL
-600 IRTYHPAVDEILE
+600 RTYHPAIDEILE
-613 YRKLTKLRS
+613 YRKLTKLNS
-622 TYVDGLLNALA
+622 TYVEGLLNALA

-657 NLQNIPIR
+657 NLQHIPIR

-670 KMRDFFVA
+670 KMRGFFVA

-683 LVDADYSQIELR
+683 LIDADYSQIELR
-695 VLAHLSKDEN
+695 VLAHLANDEN

-712 GTDIHTQTAAQ
+712 GTDIHTQTASQ

-755 LGENIGVTTKEAQ
+755 LGENIGVSTKEAQ
-768 QYIDSYLNHY
+768 QYIDNYLAHY
-778 SGVNAY
+778 SGVDRF
-784 MKESIEKAK
+784 MKESIETAK
-793 KCGYAVTENGRRR
+793 KCGYAVTSYGRRR

-816 NLRAFGERVARNMPI
+816 NLRSFGERVARNMPI

-844 RVEKRLTEEGLDAK
+844 KVENRLAAEKLDAK

-871 KEEISKKV
+871 NENCAERV

-886 MENAVSMSVPMKV
+886 MENAAKLSVPMEA

>member
-1 MDGGAKP
+1 M
-8 ASLFLPPAA
+8 
-17 FRQLYSQGEGLRC
+17 
-30 NIKYNL
+30 
-36 FKERC
+36 
-41 IPLKILAVDS
+41 KILAVDS

-84 TAISETK
+84 TAVSETK
-91 PDALVFAFDEHAP
+91 PDAIVFAFDVHAP
-104 TFRHEFYPEYKA
+104 TFRHEFYKEYKA

-139 GYPVISVAG
+139 GYPVIAIEG

-154 LGTISRICEEKGE
+154 LGTVSRICEEQGAE
-167 DCVISTGD
+167 CVISTGD

-185 TAVRLSST
+185 TSVRLATT
-193 KMGAPVSNMMDIPAI
+193 KMGAPVSTMMDVAAVH
-208 LEKYGV
+208 EKYGV
-214 EPLQLIEVKAL
+214 EPLELIEVKAL

-245 DLISRYKNIDYIY
+245 DLIQRYHSVDYIY
-258 SHFDELELKP
+258 AHFDELELKP

-275 EGKDSAYLSR
+275 EGKDMAYLSR
-285 RLGEINRYAP
+285 RLGEINRHAP
-295 ISEDLSDYLPK
+295 ISENLSDYLPK
-306 EKDEGAAV
+306 ERDEGAAA
-314 ALLTRL
+314 ALLTKL

-331 DPTKA
+331 DATKVPVSAETSTA
-336 PIAEGV
+336 PKRKIEV
-342 STEPEKEIVL
+342 SAGDVSVFGSIGEKEQV
-352 STGDSSAMLKFED
+352 
-365 SEVADILFESE
+365 EVLFEAE
-376 GDDLTVLCLI
+376 GDDITACCLVF
-386 SDKEA
+386 DEKT
-391 VLIEND
+391 VLIESD
-397 GFFFDAAF
+397 GFFFDASLAN
-405 AKFLCSKAK
+405 FLCSKAA
-414 KRTEDLKFLSRW
+414 KRTDDLKFLSRW
-426 AKNHGTEVK
+426 AENHGCTVE
-435 NCVMDTSLAGYI
+435 NCVMDSSLAGYI

-455 STERLGSL
+455 STERLATL
-463 YHAKGAS
+463 YHAESFELSGEEDLIGAHKE
-470 LKKDFGEA
+470 LF
-478 GEHAVLEEKIKIFS
+478 EKASVFS
-492 SLCEVLRA
+492 SLCDVLRK
-500 ELKAQGEEK
+500 ELHSHGEEK
-509 ILDEIELPLAQVLPL
+509 ILDEIEIPLAKILAS

-530 KIDPEGIKKFG
+530 RIDPEGIKAFG
-541 EELSFSIEEKE
+541 ENLSVTIDETQQR
-552 KLIYELCGE
+552 IYELCGE
-561 KFNILSPKQLGVI
+561 EFNILSPKQLGVV
-574 LFEKLNLPAK
+574 LFEHLGLPVK

-593 GADVLES
+593 NADVLED
-600 IRTYHPAVDEILE
+600 IRKYHPAVDEILE

-670 KMRDFFVA
+670 KMRGFFVA

-695 VLAHLSKDEN
+695 VLAHLAGDEN

-723 VFGVPEDYVTS
+723 VFGVPEDFVTPG
-734 QMRSSAKAVNFGI
+734 MRSSAKAVNFGI

-755 LGENIGVTTKEAQ
+755 LGENIGVSTKEAQ
-768 QYIDSYLNHY
+768 QYIDSYLSHY
-778 SGVNAY
+778 SGVDRF
-784 MKESIEKAK
+784 MKESIEAAK
-793 KCGYAVTENGRRR
+793 KCGYAVTSYGRRR

-816 NLRAFGERVARNMPI
+816 NLRSFGERVARNMPI

-844 RVEKRLTEEGLDAK
+844 KVENRLAAEKLDAK

-871 KEEISKKV
+871 KEDCAEKV

-886 MENAVSMSVPMKV
+886 MENAASLTVPLEA
-899 DVGIGKTWLLAH
+899 DVGIGKTWLMAH

>member
-1 MDGGAKP
+1 M
-8 ASLFLPPAA
+8 
-17 FRQLYSQGEGLRC
+17 
-30 NIKYNL
+30 
-36 FKERC
+36 
-41 IPLKILAVDS
+41 KILAVDS

-75 VYGFLSILL
+75 IYGFLSILL
-84 TAISETK
+84 SAMAETK
-91 PDALVFAFDEHAP
+91 PDAVVFAFDVHAP
-104 TFRHEFYPEYKA
+104 TFRHKFYPEYKA

-127 QFPVIKELLGYL
+127 QFPIMKELLGYL
-139 GYPVISVAG
+139 GYPVIAMEG

-154 LGTISRICEEKGE
+154 LGTISRICEQQGC

-185 TAVRLSST
+185 TSVRLATT
-193 KMGAPVSNMMDIPAI
+193 KMGAAVSTMMDTAAVF
-208 LEKYGV
+208 EKYGV
-214 EPLQLIEVKAL
+214 APLDLIEVKAL
-225 MGDSSDNIPGVP
+225 MGDTSDNIPGVP

-245 DLISRYKNIDYIY
+245 DLISKYKTVDYIY
-258 SHFDELELKP
+258 EHFDEVELKP
-268 AQRKKLE
+268 AQRKKLT
-275 EGKDSAYLSR
+275 EGKDLAYLSR
-285 RLGEINRYAP
+285 RLGEINRFAP
-295 ISEDLSDYLPK
+295 ISENLSDYLPK
-306 EKDEGAAV
+306 NRDEGAAA

-331 DPTKA
+331 DSSKIPAAEEVSTQPEIQITLSTEDYSGFDK
-336 PIAEGV
+336 IAEGV
-342 STEPEKEIVL
+342 L
-352 STGDSSAMLKFED
+352 
-365 SEVADILFESE
+365 ADVLFENE
-376 GDDLTVLCLI
+376 GDDITAICLI
-386 SDKEA
+386 QGEKA
-391 VLIEND
+391 VLMEND
-397 GFFFDAAF
+397 GFFFDAKLAN
-405 AKFLCSKAK
+405 FLCSSTE
-414 KRTEDLKFLSRW
+414 KRCEDLKFLSRW
-426 AKNHGTEVK
+426 AESHGIEVE
-435 NCVMDTSLAGYI
+435 NCVMDSSLAGYI

-455 STERLGSL
+455 STERLAQL
-463 YHAKGAS
+463 YGAKAAS
-470 LKKDFGEA
+470 LLGEA
-478 GEHAVLEEKIKIFS
+478 GEHCVLTEKTKVFS
-492 SLCEVLRA
+492 SLCGKLREA
-500 ELKAQGEEK
+500 LKDAGEEK
-509 ILDEIELPLAQVLPL
+509 ILDEIEIPLAKVLPL

-530 KIDPEGIKKFG
+530 KIDPEGIKAFG
-541 EELSFSIEEKE
+541 EELSASIAEKE

-561 KFNILSPKQLGVI
+561 EFNILSPKQLGVV
-574 LFEKLNLPAK
+574 LFEHLNLPAK

-613 YRKLTKLRS
+613 YRKLTKLNS

-670 KMRDFFVA
+670 KMRGFFVA

-695 VLAHLSKDEN
+695 VLAHLAKDEN
-705 MISAFTG
+705 MIAAFTG

-734 QMRSSAKAVNFGI
+734 RMRSSAKAVNFGI

-768 QYIDSYLNHY
+768 QYIDSYLAHY
-778 SGVNAY
+778 NGVNSY

-793 KCGYAVTENGRRR
+793 ACGYAVTLYGRRR

-844 RVEKRLTEEGLDAK
+844 KVEQRLKAENLDAK

-871 KEEISKKV
+871 KEEIAEKV
-879 AEILKFE
+879 AEILKHE
-886 MENAVSMSVPMKV
+886 MENAVSMTVPMEV

>member
-1 MDGGAKP
+1 M
-8 ASLFLPPAA
+8 
-17 FRQLYSQGEGLRC
+17 
-30 NIKYNL
+30 
-36 FKERC
+36 
-41 IPLKILAVDS
+41 KILAVDS

-75 VYGFLSILL
+75 IYGFLSILL

-91 PDALVFAFDEHAP
+91 PDAVVFAFDVHAP
-104 TFRHEFYPEYKA
+104 TFRHEFYKEYKA

-127 QFPVIKELLGYL
+127 QFPVMKELLGYL
-139 GYPVISVAG
+139 GYPVLAIES

-154 LGTISRICEEKGE
+154 LGTISRLCEEQGAE
-167 DCVISTGD
+167 CVISTGD

-185 TAVRLSST
+185 TSVRLATT
-193 KMGAPVSNMMDIPAI
+193 KMGAPVSTMMDIPAVH
-208 LEKYGV
+208 EKYGV
-214 EPLQLIEVKAL
+214 EPLELIEVKAL

-245 DLISRYKNIDYIY
+245 DLIQRYHSIDYIY
-258 SHFDELELKP
+258 EHFDELELKP

-285 RLGEINRYAP
+285 RLGEINRFAP
-295 ISEDLSDYLPK
+295 ISGNLEDYMLK
-306 EKDEGAAV
+306 NRDEAAAV

-331 DPTKA
+331 DPSKA
-336 PIAEGV
+336 AEIPSV
-342 STEPEKEIVL
+342 TAAPKKEMEVIF
-352 STGDSSAMLKFED
+352 GDCSDLGEFED
-365 SEVADILFESE
+365 SVLTEVLFENE
-376 GDDLTVLCLI
+376 GDDLTAVCLV
-386 SDKEA
+386 SGAKA
-391 VLIEND
+391 VLVEND
-397 GFFFDAAF
+397 GFFFDASF
-405 AKFLCSKAK
+405 AKFLCSKGK
-414 KRTEDLKFLSRW
+414 KRTDDLKFLSRW
-426 AKNHGTEVK
+426 AENHGVTVE
-435 NCVMDTSLAGYI
+435 NCVMDSSLAGYI

-455 STERLGSL
+455 SVGRLSSL
-463 YHAKGAS
+463 YHAESFAVNNESGAHKE
-470 LKKDFGEA
+470 LFEKA
-478 GEHAVLEEKIKIFS
+478 AVFS
-492 SLCEVLRA
+492 DLCEKLRA
-500 ELKAQGEEK
+500 ELKNHGEEM
-509 ILDEIELPLAQVLPL
+509 ILDEIELPLAKILAS

-530 KIDPEGIKKFG
+530 KIDPDGIRNFG
-541 EELSFSIEEKE
+541 TELLSTIEETE
-552 KLIYELCGE
+552 QRIFELCGE
-561 KFNILSPKQLGVI
+561 KFNILSPKQLGTV
-574 LFEKLNLPAK
+574 LFEHLGLPAK

-593 GADVLES
+593 SADVLEDL
-600 IRTYHPAVDEILE
+600 RTYHPAIDEILE
-613 YRKLTKLRS
+613 YRKLTKLNS
-622 TYVDGLLNALA
+622 TYVEGLLNALA
-633 PDGRVHTRFNQ
+633 PDGRIHTRFNQ

-670 KMRDFFVA
+670 RMRGFFVA

-683 LVDADYSQIELR
+683 LIDADYSQIELR
-695 VLAHLSKDEN
+695 VLAHLANDEN

-755 LGENIGVTTKEAQ
+755 LGENIGVSTKEAQ
-768 QYIDSYLNHY
+768 QYIDSYLSHY
-778 SGVNAY
+778 SGVDRF
-784 MKESIEKAK
+784 MKESIETAK
-793 KCGYAVTENGRRR
+793 KCGFAVTSYGRRR

-816 NLRAFGERVARNMPI
+816 NLRSFGERVARNMPI

-844 RVEKRLTEEGLDAK
+844 KVENRLAAEKLDAK

-871 KEEISKKV
+871 NENCAEKV

-886 MENAVSMSVPMKV
+886 MENAAKLSVPMEA

>member
-1 MDGGAKP
+1 M
-8 ASLFLPPAA
+8 
-17 FRQLYSQGEGLRC
+17 
-30 NIKYNL
+30 
-36 FKERC
+36 
-41 IPLKILAVDS
+41 KILAVDS

-75 VYGFLSILL
+75 IYGFLSILL

-91 PDALVFAFDEHAP
+91 PDAIVFAFDVHAP
-104 TFRHEFYPEYKA
+104 TFRHEFYKEYKA

-127 QFPVIKELLGYL
+127 QFPVMKELLGYL
-139 GYPVISVAG
+139 GYPVIAIEG
-148 WEADDI
+148 FEADDI
-154 LGTISRICEEKGE
+154 LGTVSRLCEEQGA

-185 TAVRLSST
+185 TSVRLATT
-193 KMGAPVSNMMDIPAI
+193 KMGAPVSTMMDIPAVH
-208 LEKYGV
+208 EKYGV
-214 EPLQLIEVKAL
+214 EPIELIEVKAL
-225 MGDSSDNIPGVP
+225 MGDTSDNIPGVP

-245 DLISRYKNIDYIY
+245 DLIQRYHSVDYIY
-258 SHFDELELKP
+258 EHFDELELKP

-285 RLGEINRYAP
+285 RLGEINRFAP
-295 ISEDLSDYLPK
+295 IPENLEDYVLK
-306 EKDEGAAV
+306 NRNEAAAV
-314 ALLTRL
+314 ALLTKL

-331 DPTKA
+331 DPSKA
-336 PIAEGV
+336 AEIPSENAKSKEKMEVV
-342 STEPEKEIVL
+342 S
-352 STGDSSAMLKFED
+352 GDCSSFGEFED
-365 SEVADILFESE
+365 SVLTEVLFESE
-376 GDDLTVLCLI
+376 GDDLTAVCLV
-386 SDKEA
+386 SGVKA

-397 GFFFDAAF
+397 GFFFDASF
-405 AKFLCSKAK
+405 AKFLCSKGK
-414 KRTEDLKFLSRW
+414 KRTDDLKFLSRW
-426 AKNHGTEVK
+426 AENHGAAVE
-435 NCVMDTSLAGYI
+435 NCVMDSSLAGYI

-455 STERLGSL
+455 SVGRLSSL
-463 YHAKGAS
+463 YHAENFELSGETGAHS
-470 LKKDFGEA
+470 GL
-478 GEHAVLEEKIKIFS
+478 LEKAAAFS
-492 SLCEVLRA
+492 DLCEKLRL
-500 ELKAQGEEK
+500 ELHSHGEEK
-509 ILDEIELPLAQVLPL
+509 ILDEIELPLAKILAS

-530 KIDPEGIKKFG
+530 KIDPEGIKNFG
-541 EELSFSIEEKE
+541 TELLSTISETEQR
-552 KLIYELCGE
+552 IYQLCGE
-561 KFNILSPKQLGVI
+561 EFNILSPKQLGVV
-574 LFEKLNLPAK
+574 LFEHLGLPAK

-593 GADVLES
+593 SADVLENL
-600 IRTYHPAVDEILE
+600 RTYHPAIDEILE
-613 YRKLTKLRS
+613 YRKLTKLNS
-622 TYVDGLLNALA
+622 TYVEGLLNALA

-670 KMRDFFVA
+670 RMRGFFVA

-683 LVDADYSQIELR
+683 LIDADYSQIELR
-695 VLAHLSKDEN
+695 VLAHLAQDEN

-712 GTDIHTQTAAQ
+712 GTDVHTQTASQ

-734 QMRSSAKAVNFGI
+734 QMRSRAKAVNFGI

-755 LGENIGVTTKEAQ
+755 LGENIGVPTREAQ
-768 QYIDSYLNHY
+768 EYIDSYLSHY
-778 SGVNAY
+778 SGVDRF
-784 MKESIEKAK
+784 MKESIETAK
-793 KCGYAVTENGRRR
+793 KCGFAVTSYGRRR

-816 NLRAFGERVARNMPI
+816 NLRSFGERVARNMPI

-844 RVEKRLTEEGLDAK
+844 KVENRLAAEKLDAK

-871 KEEISKKV
+871 NENCAEKA

-886 MENAVSMSVPMKV
+886 MENAAKLSVPMKV
-899 DVGIGKTWLLAH
+899 DVGTGKTWLLAH

>member
-1 MDGGAKP
+1 M
-8 ASLFLPPAA
+8 
-17 FRQLYSQGEGLRC
+17 
-30 NIKYNL
+30 
-36 FKERC
+36 
-41 IPLKILAVDS
+41 KILAVDS

-84 TAISETK
+84 TAIAETK
-91 PDALVFAFDEHAP
+91 PDALVFAFDVHAP
-104 TFRHEFYPEYKA
+104 TFRHKFYEEYKA

-121 PQELID
+121 PRELID
-127 QFPVIKELLGYL
+127 QFPVMKELLGYL
-139 GYPVISVAG
+139 GYPVIAIEG

-154 LGTISRICEEKGE
+154 LGTVSRICEEQGAE
-167 DCVISTGD
+167 CIISTGD

-185 TAVRLSST
+185 TKVRLSTT
-193 KMGAPVSNMMDIPAI
+193 KMGAPVSTMMDVPAVH
-208 LEKYGV
+208 EKYGV
-214 EPLQLIEVKAL
+214 EPLELIEVKAL

-245 DLISRYKNIDYIY
+245 DLIQRYHSIEYIY
-258 SHFDELELKP
+258 EHFDELVLKP

-275 EGKDSAYLSR
+275 EGKELAFLSR
-285 RLGEINRYAP
+285 RLGEINRHAP
-295 ISEDLSDYLPK
+295 ISENLSDYLPK
-306 EKDEGAAV
+306 ERDEASAA
-314 ALLTRL
+314 ALLSRL

-331 DPTKA
+331 DPSKI
-336 PIAEGV
+336 PEAEET
-342 STEPEKEIVL
+342 STEPRKNLEVIL
-352 STGDSSAMLKFED
+352 GDVSDFKDYED
-365 SEVADILFESE
+365 SEPMDILFESE
-376 GDDLTVLCLI
+376 GDDLTSICLI
-386 SDKEA
+386 NGRIA

-397 GFFFDAAF
+397 GFFFDAAL
-405 AKFLCSKAK
+405 ANFLCSDIK
-414 KRTEDLKFLSRW
+414 KRTDDLKFLSRW
-426 AKNHGTEVK
+426 AENHQSEVK
-435 NCVMDTSLAGYI
+435 NCVMDSSLAGYI

-455 STERLGSL
+455 SVGRLASL
-463 YHAKGAS
+463 YHAQSDVLSGNTDEIRAHSELLEKA
-470 LKKDFGEA
+470 
-478 GEHAVLEEKIKIFS
+478 AVFPD
-492 SLCEVLRA
+492 LCEKLRS
-500 ELKAQGEEK
+500 ELEKFGEEK
-509 ILDEIELPLAQVLPL
+509 ILDEIELPLAKILAS

-530 KIDPEGIKKFG
+530 KIDPEGIRAFG
-541 EELSFSIEEKE
+541 DELLSTIKE
-552 KLIYELCGE
+552 TEQRIYELCGE
-561 KFNILSPKQLGVI
+561 EFNILSPKQLGTV
-574 LFEKLNLPAK
+574 LFEHLGLPAK

-593 GADVLES
+593 NADVLEDL
-600 IRTYHPAVDEILE
+600 RKYHPAIDEILE
-613 YRKLTKLRS
+613 YRKLTKLNS
-622 TYVDGLLNALA
+622 TYVEGLLNALA
-633 PDGRVHTRFNQ
+633 PDGRIHTRFNQ

-665 TELGS
+665 TELGAR
-670 KMRDFFVA
+670 MRGFFIA

-683 LVDADYSQIELR
+683 LIDADYSQIELR
-695 VLAHLSKDEN
+695 VLAHLSGDEN

-734 QMRSSAKAVNFGI
+734 SMRSSAKAVNFGI

-768 QYIDSYLNHY
+768 QYIDSYLSHY
-778 SGVNAY
+778 SGVDRF
-784 MKESIEKAK
+784 MKESIETAK
-793 KCGYAVTENGRRR
+793 KCGFAVTSYGRRR

-844 RVEKRLTEEGLDAK
+844 KVENRLAAEGLDAK

-865 ELIVEA
+865 ELIIEA
-871 KEEISKKV
+871 KEDCAEKA

-886 MENAVSMSVPMKV
+886 MENAAKFSVPMEV